1 MRRSIK
7 VRLAVSFIGI
17 MLLSLLSITAV
28 NRLFLEKYYIS
39 RKADSLET
47 VYKAL
52 NEQAYNDPEGR
63 THLQGLCIEKNISL
77 DEMSLEEYQAI
88 SPVFEEDIYEA
99 ISMKNCV
106 EKRNTIGAPGTE
118 AMKEVITIQEK
129 YLLEN

>member
-47 VYKAL
+47 
-52 NEQAYNDPEGR
+52 
-63 THLQGLCIEKNISL
+63 IE
-77 DEMSLEEYQAI
+77 
-88 SPVFEEDIYEA
+88 
-99 ISMKNCV
+99 
-106 EKRNTIGAPGTE
+106 
-118 AMKEVITIQEK
+118 
-129 YLLEN
+129 